1 MSMISMSLCY
11 LHMREGGRGRNRIKE
26 GDGMGGRGEGE
37 WQGEERGRVGECKWG
52 QRDRP
57 SFQGNTFCFSS
68 WRIKCGP
75 CGILGKWSSH
85 QLEHTGK
92 TWSVIALE
100 VTLWDA
106 LDMRIGRS
114 SSSLVTQMNLAEEL
128 RVGHRRLI
136 RQSTR
141 SHRQTSLR
149 EVQHV
154 HRGAELWSWWHTLP
168 ELTWPLSKVNGVQ
181 VKWRRKHYGKH
192 RNFINNKDIIMVC
205 AKLLSCFYF
214 HTHLSFIPTLTLKP
228 AQITVMIAD
237 TCSLLSPL
245 PSFLLP
251 GSLLQPLKLVAHP
264 GLPGAGIVG
273 LNYYTWLVSFCPQL
287 MLNMAFNWCS

>member
-11 LHMREGGRGRNRIKE
+11 LHMREGGRNRIKE
-26 GDGMGGRGEGE
+26 WRRSGKER
-37 WQGEERGRVGECKWG
+37 RGRVREWEWG

-68 WRIKCGP
+68 WRIKRGP
-75 CGILGKWSSH
+75 CGILGKWNSH
-85 QLEHTGK
+85 QLEHTEK

-114 SSSLVTQMNLAEEL
+114 PSSLVTQMNLAEEL
-128 RVGHRRLI
+128 RFGHRRLI

-181 VKWRRKHYGKH
+181 VKRRRKHYGKH

-228 AQITVMIAD
+228 AQITVMISD
-237 TCSLLSPL
+237 TCSLLSPLL

-251 GSLLQPLKLVAHP
+251 GSLLLPLKLVVHP

-273 LNYYTWLVSFCPQL
+273 LNYYTWLVSFCL
-287 MLNMAFNWCS
+287 SSC